1 MCFKTAIDEFKNID
15 YKKEREEGIRNF
27 LRDGAAVKKLIDKYI
42 ESNGKSTTCEFCKKH
57 YSLRTKLVHEKH
69 CLVRLAME
77 SEVNPEK
84 MLTFCLR
91 ACDFDDIPLEKPS
104 DFTEVLKLTK
114 ADIVP
119 KECIEKAYDDY
130 LYECYNNGTMLF
142 LCPDGQWRPRE
153 HVENCTCMN
162 CPIYTE
168 LSEKPFVDT

>member
-1 MCFKTAIDEFKNID
+1 MGNL
-15 YKKEREEGIRNF
+15 RLVNF
-27 LRDGAAVKKLIDKYI
+27 V
-42 ESNGKSTTCEFCKKH
+42 KKH

-91 ACDFDDIPLEKPS
+91 ACDFDN
-104 DFTEVLKLTK
+104 
-114 ADIVP
+114 IVP